1 MTSLVT
7 PDRDFDRDRYGRP
20 LITPANGGKAVPY
33 RRCTSYVDVNAD
45 KYGLQQWEK
54 RQVAIG
60 LAQRDDLRLSVLA
73 HLDDNKALD
82 AACKDAKEYALA
94 GAKATKGT
102 AFHALTDIADR
113 GGDLPAGLPA
123 NVLRTLDAFREATRD
138 LKVVHKKIKGDQ
150 ALALQLFA
158 TGNGDAQYLAGM
170 VADGKKLTPAQLRKW
185 AATASW
191 GMISNTTLSWVASEH
206 PEGFALAREWID
218 SPKEHIACSGW
229 ATLGALAATVPDAE
243 LPVKEFSALLDRVAR
258 EIAQAPDDVRY
269 QMNSFLIAVG
279 TYVAPLGDKA
289 IATARKVGRVVVD
302 MGDTDCKVPDAEAYI
317 MKSRRGAP
325 IAPKRKTM
333 RC

>member
-1 MTSLVT
+1 MTLDEVM
-7 PDRDFDRDRYGRP
+7 
-20 LITPANGGKAVPY
+20 A
-33 RRCTSYVDVNAD
+33 
-45 KYGLQQWEK
+45 E
-54 RQVAIG
+54 
-60 LAQRDDLRLSVLA
+60 LA
-73 HLDDNKALD
+73 
-82 AACKDAKEYALA
+82 AKGSA
-94 GAKATKGT
+94 ATKKT
-102 AFHALTDIADR
+102 F
-113 GGDLPAGLPA
+113 
-123 NVLRTLDAFREATRD
+123 LRHGAREPFFGVKVAD

-170 VADGKKLTPAQLRKW
+170 VADGAKLTPAQLRKW

-218 SPKEHIACSGW
+218 SPKEHLACSGW
-229 ATLGALAATVPDAE
+229 ATLGALAATVPDAQ
-243 LPVKEFSALLDRVAR
+243 LPMKEFSALLDRVAR
-258 EIAQAPDDVRY
+258 EIAKAPDDVRY